1 MTDTKQELIIERA
14 LQRFAHFGIQKTTMN
29 EIADDLAMSAPSV
42 YYYFPDKNSL
52 IVAVVERIIAE
63 YQGRLSSIFKQS
75 QSIAQSLNAM
85 LELRIEFLERY
96 FMLHLDDYAE
106 PNLCREEIKASII
119 QIRENEIHI
128 LASLLDAGIKEG
140 LLCLTDSVHT
150 AELFINTLTGI
161 AMWTFNEQKKQLIP
175 DMASFQLLLNK
186 QKEIAEIFLKGIS
199 CSDSASLKSNQAK

>member
-29 EIADDLAMSAPSV
+29 DIAEDLAMSAPSV
-42 YYYFPDKNSL
+42 YYYFPDKTSL
-52 IVAVVERIIAE
+52 IIAVVERIITE
-63 YQGRLSSIFKQS
+63 YKLRLSLILEQS

-96 FMLHLDDYAE
+96 FMLHLDDHAE
-106 PNLCREEIKASII
+106 PNLCREDIKASIV

-128 LASLLDAGIKEG
+128 LAGLLDIGIKEG
-140 LLCLTDSVHT
+140 LICLPDSVHT

-161 AMWTFNEQKKQLIP
+161 AMWTFSEQKKQLIP

-199 CSDSASLKSNQAK
+199 CSDAASLKRNQAK